1 MRRMPAW
8 ATDRRMMSLNS
19 LCAIILAAAIPIAAL
34 AADQPEAVDRSALR
48 VCSDP
53 GNLPFS
59 NVKGEGFEN
68 KIAELLASKLGVK
81 VQYTWFPQATGFLR
95 STLRAR
101 RCDLVIGMVSG
112 AELVLSTNPYYH
124 STYVMVTRKAD
135 AIAADRLDDPA
146 LKSLKIGLIAG
157 TPPAGV
163 AASNGLMANAHPYD
177 LMVDTRYDSPS
188 RRMVDDLVAG
198 RIDVALLW
206 GPLGG
211 YFASQ
216 HADSLTITPLLHE
229 AKTTRMDYYIAMGV
243 RPGEAHWKNDI
254 DKLIGDNKDQILAIL
269 RDYHVPM
276 LDVQGNPI
284 Q

>member
-1 MRRMPAW
+1 MALKGLW
-8 ATDRRMMSLNS
+8 
-19 LCAIILAAAIPIAAL
+19 IVFLAATLPVAAL

-68 KIAELLASKLGVK
+68 KIAELFAAKLGVK

-135 AIAADRLDDPA
+135 AITADRLDDPG
-146 LKSLKIGLIAG
+146 LKSLTVGLIAG
-157 TPPAGV
+157 TPPAGI
-163 AASNGLMANAHPYD
+163 AARNGLMANAHPYD

-188 RRMVDDLVAG
+188 HRMVEDLVAG

-211 YFASQ
+211 YFAAQ
-216 HADSLTITPLLHE
+216 HGDLLTVTPLLHE
-229 AKTTRMDYYIAMGV
+229 AKSNRMDYYIAMGV
-243 RPGEAHWKNDI
+243 RPGETHWKGDI
-254 DKLIGDNKDQILAIL
+254 DKLIGDNKDQLLAIL
-269 RDYHVPM
+269 RDYHVPL

>member
-1 MRRMPAW
+1 MAFRTLRIAV
-8 ATDRRMMSLNS
+8 L
-19 LCAIILAAAIPIAAL
+19 IAATAVAAEGAAR
-34 AADQPEAVDRSALR
+34 AADHPEAVDHSALR

-53 GNLPFS
+53 GNMPFS

-68 KIAELLASKLGVK
+68 KIAELFAAKLGVP

-135 AIAADRLDDPA
+135 GITADRLDDPS

-163 AASNGLMANAHPYD
+163 VMRNGLMAHARPYD

-188 RRMVDDLVAG
+188 RRMIQDLVAG
-198 RIDVALLW
+198 KVDVALLW

-211 YFASQ
+211 YFAAEQ
-216 HADSLTITPLLHE
+216 GGDLLTVTPLLHE
-229 AKTTRMDYYIAMGV
+229 AKSSRMDYYIAMGV
-243 RPGEAHWKNDI
+243 RPGETHWKGDV
-254 DKLIGDNKDQILAIL
+254 DKLIAENKDQLQAIL
-269 RDYHVPM
+269 REYHVPL
-276 LDVQGNPI
+276 LDVQGNLI

>member
-1 MRRMPAW
+1 MPIKRLW
-8 ATDRRMMSLNS
+8 
-19 LCAIILAAAIPIAAL
+19 IVVLAALFPISAAL

-53 GNLPFS
+53 GNMPFS

-68 KIAELLASKLGVK
+68 KIAELFAAKLGVQVK
-81 VQYTWFPQATGFLR
+81 YTWFPQATGFLR
-95 STLRAR
+95 NTLRAR
-101 RCDLVIGMVSG
+101 RCDLVVGMASG

-135 AIAADRLDDPA
+135 GIAADRLDDPK
-146 LKSLKIGLIAG
+146 LKSLKVGLIAG

-163 AASNGLMANAHPYD
+163 AARNGLMAHAKPYD
-177 LMVDTRYDSPS
+177 LLVDTRHDSPS
-188 RRMVDDLVAG
+188 HRMVEDLVSG
-198 RIDVALLW
+198 NIDVALLW

-211 YFASQ
+211 YFAAQ
-216 HADSLTITPLLHE
+216 HGDLLTVTPLVHE
-229 AKTTRMDYYIAMGV
+229 AKSSRMDYYIAMGV
-243 RPGEAHWKNDI
+243 RPGETRWKGDV
-254 DKLIGDNKDQILAIL
+254 DKLIRENKDQLLAIL
-269 RDYHVPM
+269 REYHVPL

>member
-1 MRRMPAW
+1 MALR
-8 ATDRRMMSLNS
+8 S
-19 LCAIILAAAIPIAAL
+19 LCIAAL
-34 AADQPEAVDRSALR
+34 VAAMPAAAMAADQPEAVDHSALR

-53 GNLPFS
+53 GNMPFS

-68 KIAELLASKLGVK
+68 KIAELLAAKLGIPVR
-81 VQYTWFPQATGFLR
+81 YTWFPQATGFLR

-135 AIAADRLDDPA
+135 GITADRLDDPS

-157 TPPAGV
+157 TPPASV
-163 AASNGLMANAHPYD
+163 VMRNGMMANARPYD

-188 RRMVDDLVAG
+188 RRMIQDLVAG
-198 RIDVALLW
+198 KVDVALLW

-211 YFASQ
+211 YFAAEQ
-216 HADSLTITPLLHE
+216 GDLLTVTPLVHE
-229 AKTTRMDYYIAMGV
+229 SKSSRMDYYIAMGV
-243 RPGEAHWKNDI
+243 RPGETHWKSDI
-254 DKLIGDNKDQILAIL
+254 DKLIAENKDQLTAIL
-269 RDYHVPM
+269 REYHVPM
-276 LDVQGNPI
+276 LDVQGNLI